1 MSSQQASQPVKRIA
15 FVLMLGSVSGILSGC
30 VSSSFNPQ
38 KRHRTAVTSDT
49 ARVADPSPQKQTVT
63 TQGTSQTGGTRLALH
78 NARGLPNKI
87 SKLHPE
93 LKAASAW
100 DSKSKNEE
108 ANSLVVLASPI
119 RADSY
124 DIVHSPVAPVSSEQV
139 SSAEPSLNPTH
150 DLISL
155 ENVVDSIHDSFPLL
169 EAAYQQIQVA
179 TGNQLAAQGAFDT
192 KISASSESNPLGFYE
207 TYRHKAGIYQPLTNG
222 GELFGGY
229 RIGRGS
235 YEPWYLER
243 QTNDGG
249 EIAAGLTLPL
259 MRNREIDARRAE
271 RWRAEY
277 DQQIALP
284 EIQAQLLRYVRDGS
298 IIYWQWIKAGQKQA
312 IGKRALDLALSR
324 NEQIRRKV
332 EVGDLAPPA
341 LDDNQRAIA
350 KRRSKLITL
359 EQELS
364 QYAIKLS
371 MYLRTGQGEI
381 VIPDESQV
389 ADFPSPLEVN
399 DIDFKRDIESA
410 ISTRPELKTLELEN
424 QKLRIDLAQ
433 ARNDFLPSVD
443 AQLIGSQDLGEPT
456 SAKRDKSEFELQ
468 ARVIFEM
475 PVQRRKAM
483 GKTQAI
489 SAKIAQNEA
498 KIRFMQEK
506 VRIEL
511 GVAHAALKGA
521 LARLDQA
528 RESKRLAESLA
539 MTEGRKLE
547 LGETDLLTVA
557 LRETMAIEAA
567 ESEVDAFFDFYS
579 AQADYE
585 AAMARRHPREVVD

>member
-1 MSSQQASQPVKRIA
+1 MSSQQASQSVQRIA
-15 FVLMLGSVSGILSGC
+15 SVVLLGSVLGILSGC
-30 VSSSFNPQ
+30 VSNPFNPQ
-38 KRHRTAVTSDT
+38 KRTQTAVTSDT
-49 ARVADPSPQKQTVT
+49 EMVADPSPQQQTAK
-63 TQGTSQTGGTRLALH
+63 TQSTNQAGRTQIGLQDASSLTRQTS
-78 NARGLPNKI
+78 N
-87 SKLHPE
+87 LHPE
-93 LKAASAW
+93 VKAVLARNERSN
-100 DSKSKNEE
+100 NEE
-108 ANSLVVLASPI
+108 AKSLVVLASPI
-119 RADSY
+119 RAESSDS
-124 DIVHSPVAPVSSEQV
+124 VNLLVAPVSND
-139 SSAEPSLNPTH
+139 EPPLNQKHNP
-150 DLISL
+150 ISL
-155 ENVVDSIHDSFPLL
+155 DIVVDSIHDSFPLL
-169 EAAYQQIQVA
+169 EAAYQQIQIA
-179 TGNQLAAQGAFDT
+179 NGNQLAAQGAFDT

-284 EIQAQLLRYVRDGS
+284 EIQAQLLLYVRDGS

-371 MYLRTGQGEI
+371 MYLRTSQGEI
-381 VIPDESQV
+381 VTPDESQV
-389 ADFPSPLEVN
+389 ADFPSPVEVN

-410 ISTRPELKTLELEN
+410 ISTRPELRTLELKN

-433 ARNDFLPSVD
+433 ARNDFLPSLD

-456 SAKRDKSEFELQ
+456 SAKRDKSELELQ

-475 PVQRRKAM
+475 PVQRRKAT

-489 SAKIAQNEA
+489 SAKIAQNDA
-498 KIRFMQEK
+498 KIRFMRER

-511 GVAHAALKGA
+511 RVAHAALKGA

-539 MTEGRKLE
+539 LTEGRKLE

-579 AQADYE
+579 AKADYE
-585 AAMARRHPREVVD
+585 AAMARRHPR